1 MAMRITP
8 EVDVVAISLGGRF
21 VPATF
26 TPAWFALTGL
36 LPKTTA
42 SSAVLSTAHEHEF
55 SADWLIFHVATER
68 LVAMTATCESRDRLL
83 ELVVGMFRDHQPHT
97 PLTDVAIEHMVHF
110 RFEKLADRDRLA
122 TTLAP
127 TEPWAEWGAKL
138 GPTGKH
144 GGMTSLTMTQHNPA
158 DRYEGGKISVTV
170 EPSNRIGQEGGTGVY
185 VKVRD
190 QYALDGDQVCRRLM
204 KLLTQE
210 FVGAL
215 NRSDDIID
223 LIMAIGTKED
233 DK

>member
-1 MAMRITP
+1 MRITP
-8 EVDVVAISLGGRF
+8 EVDAVAISLGGRF
-21 VPATF
+21 GPATF

-42 SSAVLSTAHEHEF
+42 SSAVLPIAHEQVIEF
-55 SADWLIFHVATER
+55 SADWLNFHVDPEH
-68 LVAMTATCESRDRLL
+68 LVAMTATRESRDRLL
-83 ELVVGMFRDHQPHT
+83 KLVVGMFRDHQPHT
-97 PLTDVAIEHMVHF
+97 LLTDVAIERMVHF
-110 RFEKLADRDRLA
+110 RLGKPADRDRLA

-127 TEPWAEWGAKL
+127 TEPWAEWGVKL
-138 GPTGKH
+138 GPTGKY

-158 DRYEGGKISVTV
+158 DRYGGGEISVTV
-170 EPSNRIGQEGGTGVY
+170 EPSNRIGQKDGTGVY

-204 KLLTQE
+204 ELLTRE

-215 NRSDDIID
+215 NCSDDIID
-223 LIMAIGTKED
+223 LVMAIGIKED